1 MKLLVY
7 ITTIALGGLIIGI
20 DTGIVASVLSMPEF
34 KAFMFPPGT
43 ANASSLVGAIVSLG
57 AAGGA
62 FGNLIAGF
70 VLEKLGRRSSL
81 VLSTIF
87 TIVGAVLQTASTG
100 VALMIAGRALGGI
113 ALGML
118 RPTVPTYIT
127 ELAPAARRGRLVGV
141 FGLLIAL
148 GYVIAGW
155 VGYACSFASGNTG
168 WRLALG
174 MQVPCAAVLVLLA
187 VFLPESPRWLAQKER
202 YEDMKRSM
210 QRIHGAGS
218 DSDASIEESLA
229 AIRTQIALEAATRT
243 THSWGYAMIE
253 LFNRRNIVRTA
264 VAIIVLQVGSLSGT
278 MVIQQYQSILYAS
291 LGYTGQKALLITGCY
306 GFMGFA
312 GQILNIIGI
321 ADRWPRVRTM
331 WFGCIALAICL
342 SILMALSRFY
352 GDGTNETGARTGV
365 AFVFIFSLV
374 FALFF
379 NSTLHTIPPE
389 YFPVHLRGYG
399 LAVADFAQ
407 GVTNI
412 WLNQVTPSAF
422 DAIHW
427 KFYSVFIACLLSLA
441 VFYATCLKE
450 TNQVPLEEIAAR
462 FGDETVVNGDVERKV
477 AAMGGVVAVHLENVP
492 VHGQREQREDDI
504 LGPPAAAAARI
515 QV

>member
-7 ITTIALGGLIIGI
+7 ITIIALGGLTIGI

-70 VLEKLGRRSSL
+70 ALEKLGRRWSL

-87 TIVGAVLQTASTG
+87 TIVGAVLQTASNG
-100 VALMIAGRALGGI
+100 VGLMIAGRAFGGI

-127 ELAPAARRGRLVGV
+127 ELAPAAKRGRLVGV

-168 WRLALG
+168 WRVALG
-174 MQVPCAAVLVLLA
+174 MQVPCAAVLVVLA
-187 VFLPESPRWLAQKER
+187 VFLPESPRWLAQQER

-210 QRIHGAGS
+210 QRIHGAER
-218 DSDASIEESLA
+218 DNDASIEESLT

-278 MVIQQYQSILYAS
+278 LVIQQYQSILYAS

-312 GQILNIIGI
+312 GQILNLIGV

-331 WFGCIALAICL
+331 WVGCIALAISL

-365 AFVFIFSLV
+365 AFIFIFSLV
-374 FALFF
+374 YALFF

-412 WLNQVTPSAF
+412 WLNQVTPIAF
-422 DAIHW
+422 DAIQW
-427 KFYSVFIACLLSLA
+427 KFYSVFIACLLALS
-441 VFYATCLKE
+441 VFYATCLEE
-450 TNQVPLEEIAAR
+450 TNQVPLEEIATR
-462 FGDETVVNGDVERKV
+462 FGDDTVRGKGETKI
-477 AAMGGVVAVHLENVP
+477 AAAGGGTVTYLENVP
-492 VHGQREQREDDI
+492 ADSQRQQSDDDTRAR
-504 LGPPAAAAARI
+504 PAATASSH
-515 QV
+515 V